1 MRTPSF
7 MSYFTSGH
15 RGRGRRSN
23 FLKVATVKLKIKSN
37 HVTRT
42 RVYIKRV
49 SIKRHLFVFSKIV
62 KFSFDF
68 SDSCFSVYDYLGAT
82 MGKIVFSAQS
92 EYP

>member
-37 HVTRT
+37 HVTRI

-62 KFSFDF
+62 KFSSDF

-82 MGKIVFSAQS
+82 MGKILFSAQS
-92 EYP
+92 